1 MNKHLPLSAI
11 TALRT
16 GVDVDRER
24 LRDHV
29 SHFVLRLAFCRSED
43 LQRRFV
49 RTESILFRLRY
60 ESDDSSERERFLAS
74 LDLKWDTVS
83 GAEKE
88 QFKDKLLAVS
98 PRLASTWEQE
108 GFIKVPWT
116 KVLDLVEKRRVFLRG
131 GTAWVPMREQASL
144 VYAEFTSRLNK
155 DLLQT
160 ARALPQLDE
169 DDRLMPL
176 LKHLSLGFLA
186 GVSSDYNA
194 SSTSLVGEDGEAVQI
209 RAEMVSALVKKHAPM
224 CMRQMNE
231 HLQERKHLKYQG
243 RMQFGLFLKEMGV
256 NIDQALMFWRRSF
269 ASMTDDK
276 FNKEYKYNIR
286 HNYGLEGKRV
296 DYPARSCARIITQD
310 TPGPQDTHGC
320 PFRHYSQQNLSASLS
335 SQYALGAGQVSEIL
349 NSVKAGHYHV
359 ACTRLFEIT
368 HRVKKGAGLD
378 GSGESVAHPNRYFER
393 SWKLEQEGG
402 GGSAGEP
409 DDADADDKANV
420 KMEKSNEAAASAA
433 PRWTKAAMSTGGNKS
448 SVSLAPK
455 SEGTAAVVDDDDE
468 FGTNDGDDDAM
479 DFDALDKA
487 EEEFMQ
493 RQQRES
499 ASASA
504 SASGSQDAAMDVD
517 AAE

>member
-1 MNKHLPLSAI
+1 MNKHLPLSAS
-11 TALRT
+11 TAVRT
-16 GVDVDRER
+16 GIDVEKER

-60 ESDDSSERERFLAS
+60 ESDDSGERERFLS
-74 LDLKWDTVS
+74 GLNLKWETVT
-83 GAEKE
+83 AQEKE
-88 QFKDKLLAVS
+88 AHREQLLAVS
-98 PRLASTWEQE
+98 PWLASTWNQE
-108 GFIKVPWT
+108 GFLKVPWT
-116 KVLDLVEKRRVFLRG
+116 KVLDLVEKRRVYLRG
-131 GTAWVPMREQASL
+131 GVAWVPMREQASL

-155 DLLQT
+155 DLVNT
-160 ARALPQLDE
+160 ARSLPQLDE
-169 DDRLMPL
+169 DDRLLPL

-186 GVSSDYNA
+186 GVSSDYNT

-209 RAEMVSALVKKHAPM
+209 RADMVNALIRKHAPM
-224 CMRQMNE
+224 CMRQLNE

-256 NIDQALMFWRRSF
+256 NIDQALLFWRRSF

-296 DYPARSCARIITQD
+296 NYPARSCARIITQD

-320 PFRHYSQQNLSASLS
+320 PFRHYSPQNLSAALS
-335 SQYALGAGQVSEIL
+335 SRYSLTSSQNSEIL
-349 NSVKAGHYHV
+349 SNVKAGHYHV

-368 HRVKKGAGLD
+368 HNVKKGSGLD
-378 GSGESVAHPNRYFER
+378 GNGESVSHPNRYFER

-402 GGSAGEP
+402 GS
-409 DDADADDKANV
+409 V
-420 KMEKSNEAAASAA
+420 KMEEDESKDDAGMADATAATASET
-433 PRWTKAAMSTGGNKS
+433 PRWTKAAMASGNKQAERS
-448 SVSLAPK
+448 ILVKEETSATK
-455 SEGTAAVVDDDDE
+455 DEDEDE
-468 FGTNDGDDDAM
+468 FGGDDM

-487 EEEFMQ
+487 EEEFLQ
-493 RQQRES
+493 RQKEQES
-499 ASASA
+499 QSSSTTEDLADNA
-504 SASGSQDAAMDVD
+504 GSMDVD
-517 AAE
+517 RSEGS